1 MPCADGGCVV
11 FEECAEQIGLWGF
24 IKFPLKAALLQQM
37 VCDAAAVLHL
47 FTVVCEMVMAVFVK
61 AVYALAGERGGAGDV
76 MKVAVDG
83 VLHAF

>member
-1 MPCADGGCVV
+1 M
-11 FEECAEQIGLWGF
+11 
-24 IKFPLKAALLQQM
+24 QQV

-47 FTVVCEMVMAVFVK
+47 FTVIREMVMAVFVK
-61 AVYALAGERGGAGDV
+61 AVYALASERGGAGDV

>member
-1 MPCADGGCVV
+1 M
-11 FEECAEQIGLWGF
+11 
-24 IKFPLKAALLQQM
+24 QQV